1 MKKVGRFVA
10 LAALGGLGLPVLLS
24 ACATIM
30 SGGGKQGVDFTS
42 TPTGATVMV
51 DNRNV
56 GITPVEAELSRKD
69 RHLVRIDMAGYQPFE
84 MQLERKVN
92 NWVWGNIIFGG
103 IPGLAVDAITGAL
116 YKLSP
121 DPVSANLVARNAQAD
136 KQGDRIVVRVVLMP
150 DPKWEKIGQLDRVE

>member
-1 MKKVGRFVA
+1 MQKVGRFVA

-42 TPTGATVMV
+42 TPSGATVMV

-56 GITPVEAELSRKD
+56 GVTPVEAELSRKD

-121 DPVSANLVARNAQAD
+121 DPVHAALVSRTADAGKQAD
-136 KQGDRIVVRVVLMP
+136 KLVVRVVLAP
-150 DPKWEKIGQLDRVE
+150 EAGWEKIGELERVE